1 MKHDRR
7 MFSKHR
13 SSFNA
18 GARFYHMSILMS
30 WCFMSLYVLTMLTA
44 FHGFVDSYSGLGFL
58 LQFIINGREIYIL
71 AHPLEKV
78 NQHGLEIT
86 GNSRKLG
93 KSEMFSCHLLPSL
106 ASDPC
111 GSRLGW
117 SFEAWPRALSWPP
130 VTSSSSLRRCPAA
143 ALASPARPS
152 GPWSS
157 AQRSIGMSWNILES
171 GLKLGDFMMDRWC

>member
-1 MKHDRR
+1 M
-7 MFSKHR
+7 
-13 SSFNA
+13 
-18 GARFYHMSILMS
+18 
-30 WCFMSLYVLTMLTA
+30 LYVLTMLTD

-106 ASDPC
+106 AISC
-111 GSRLGW
+111 QRSLW
-117 SFEAWPRALSWPP
+117 LEAWMKLRSLAEGAQLATRHFLQQSAP
-130 VTSSSSLRRCPAA
+130 VPCRSVG
-143 ALASPARPS
+143 LASTPFRAVIF
-152 GPWSS
+152 SS
-157 AQRSIGMSWNILES
+157 EEHWNVLES
-171 GLKLGDFMMDRWC
+171 VLKLGDFMMDR